1 MRLSDIMS
9 GMQLSS
15 YAEVALILFVL
26 AFVVVGC
33 SAFSARRA
41 AEWERCRR
49 LPLSDEEA
57 EPVVAS
63 GRDDSVS
70 GTILP

>member
-15 YAEVALILFVL
+15 YAEVALIMFVI
-26 AFVVVGC
+26 AFIVVAC

-49 LPLSDEEA
+49 LPLSDEEDRPRLPA
-57 EPVVAS
+57 EL
-63 GRDDSVS
+63 DDSAR
-70 GTILP
+70 GTTFQ